1 VPALGRFSEVFAAR
15 IGDSLMKLLH
25 TVRVAYLLP
34 FLLIPP
40 GVKGDSTFAII
51 ESNDAIRSGGV
62 DESKSSRD
70 VMDTPVLR
78 RLTEEAQQLTR
89 LRARLLQ
96 PIIRREAAMIH
107 PVNGYELVELALTK
121 QTKTRTILVRPFAV
135 QTPRLIFQH
144 QRIAP
149 NFVLPVVTAE

>member
-1 VPALGRFSEVFAAR
+1 MVS
-15 IGDSLMKLLH
+15 S
-25 TVRVAYLLP
+25 
-34 FLLIPP
+34 
-40 GVKGDSTFAII
+40 VKGDSTLATT

-70 VMDTPVLR
+70 VVETPALR

-96 PIIRREAAMIH
+96 PVIRREAAMIH
-107 PVNGYELVELALTK
+107 PVNGYELVELALTQ
-121 QTKTRTILVRPFAV
+121 QTKTQTILVRPFAV
-135 QTPRLIFQH
+135 QTPRLIFHH

-149 NFVLPVVTAE
+149 NFVLPVVTAG